1 MQNTKTK
8 KVKMELVGLDGNAF
22 VIMGAWRINAL
33 RQGWSQEEVR
43 AVLKEAQSGDYNHLL
58 ATIAMNTT
66 EPDDLDYE
74 DEDEDDFEDEDEDGN
89 QVDLSR

>member
-22 VIMGAWRINAL
+22 AIMGTWRSNAL

-43 AVLKEAQSGDYNHLL
+43 AVLKEAQSGDYDHLL

-66 EPDDLDYE
+66 EPDDWD
-74 DEDEDDFEDEDEDGN
+74 DEDEDFDDEDEDGN

>member
-22 VIMGAWRINAL
+22 SLMAAFIRAAKA
-33 RQGWSQEEVR
+33 QGWTQEESK
-43 AVLKEAQSGDYNHLL
+43 AVIDEATSSDYKHLV
-58 ATIAMNTT
+58 ATIASNVSID
-66 EPDDLDYE
+66 PDDW
-74 DEDEDDFEDEDEDGN
+74 DDDDEDEDGN